1 MAATATDEKLAEG
14 IRELNKNLAELRV
27 DLADKL
33 GKFQGSVETDL
44 KWIKRIGAS
53 ILLIAI
59 GGSAWVIREITTV
72 KDDVRHQGQQIDA
85 MGKQL
90 DILIHRTEPKPAVAR
105 GE

>member
-14 IRELNKNLAELRV
+14 IRELTSSLADFRV
-27 DLADKL
+27 DLADRL

-53 ILLIAI
+53 VLLIAL
-59 GGSAWVIREITTV
+59 GASAWVIREITTV

-85 MGKQL
+85 MAKQL
-90 DILIHRTEPKPAVAR
+90 DILVRR
-105 GE
+105 GETKPGG